1 LETRDRWSD
10 QEAEVVGEL
19 GSRIRVERE
28 GRVLRLV
35 LVRPE
40 RGNAI
45 DSEFVEELW
54 TAVSQLEESV
64 GCIAIVADGET
75 FCVGGDIR
83 VFAEAPELEASVHAW
98 ATRLH
103 QAVLALMASDLPVV
117 VGVQGWAAGG
127 GLSLA
132 LLGDVL
138 VLGRSAWVRAA
149 YTAIGL
155 TPDGGMSWT
164 LPRAVGVS
172 RARDL
177 ILTNRAVSAAEA
189 EAMGLA
195 SRVVDDQDLRATVDR
210 LAAELAEGATGALG
224 AARDLILRGLARG
237 FAEQLEE
244 EARSIAVR
252 ANSVQGREGVR
263 AFVER
268 RAPRYHG

>member
-1 LETRDRWSD
+1 MGDGLE
-10 QEAEVVGEL
+10 
-19 GSRIRVERE
+19 SRIRVERD
-28 GRVLRLV
+28 GRVLRIV

-45 DSEFVEELW
+45 DAQFVDELR
-54 TAVSQLEESV
+54 AAAFQLNGSV
-64 GCIAIVADGET
+64 GCIAIVAEGET
-75 FCVGGDIR
+75 FCVGGDVR
-83 VFAEAPELEASVHAW
+83 VFAEAPEPGTSVYAW
-98 ATRLH
+98 ATGFH
-103 QAVLALMASDLPVV
+103 QAVLALMASAAPIV

-132 LLGDVL
+132 LLADVL
-138 VLGRSAWVRAA
+138 VLGRSARVRTA

-164 LPRAVGVS
+164 LPRAVGAS

-195 SRVVDDQDLRATVDR
+195 TRVVDDQELRATVDR
-210 LAAELAEGATGALG
+210 LAAELADGATDALG
-224 AARDLILRGLARG
+224 TACNLVHGGWSRT
-237 FAEQLEE
+237 FVEQLDE
-244 EARSIAVR
+244 EAKAIA
-252 ANSVQGREGVR
+252 ASADSVQGREGVR

>member
-1 LETRDRWSD
+1 
-10 QEAEVVGEL
+10 VGEW
-19 GSRIRVERE
+19 GSRIRVERD
-28 GRVLRLV
+28 GRVLRIV
-35 LVRPE
+35 LIRPE

-45 DSEFVEELW
+45 DPEFVDELW
-54 TAVSQLEESV
+54 SAVSQLDESV
-64 GCIAIVADGET
+64 GCIALVAEGET
-75 FCVGGDIR
+75 FCVGGDVRI
-83 VFAEAPELEASVHAW
+83 FAEAPEPGASVQGW
-98 ATRLH
+98 ATRFH
-103 QAVLALMASDLPVV
+103 HAVLALMASAVPIV

-138 VLGRSAWVRAA
+138 VLGRSAHVRAA

-164 LPRAVGVS
+164 LPRVVGVS

-177 ILTNRAVSAAEA
+177 ILTNRAVSAAEV

-195 SRVVDDQDLRATVDR
+195 SRVIDDHDLRATVDR
-210 LAAELAEGATGALG
+210 LAAELANGATGALG
-224 AARDLILRGLARG
+224 TARDLVLGGLARS
-237 FAEQLEE
+237 FAEQLEH
-244 EARSIAVR
+244 EARAIAVQ
-252 ANSVQGREGVR
+252 ADSGQGREGVR

>member
-1 LETRDRWSD
+1 MHRHC
-10 QEAEVVGEL
+10 
-19 GSRIRVERE
+19 
-28 GRVLRLV
+28 GR
-35 LVRPE
+35 
-40 RGNAI
+40 GK
-45 DSEFVEELW
+45 
-54 TAVSQLEESV
+54 
-64 GCIAIVADGET
+64 T
-75 FCVGGDIR
+75 FCVGGDVR
-83 VFAEAPELEASVHAW
+83 VFAEAAEPGISVYAW
-98 ATRLH
+98 ATGFH
-103 QAVLALMASDLPVV
+103 QAVLALMASAVPIV

-138 VLGRSAWVRAA
+138 VLGRSARVRTA

-164 LPRAVGVS
+164 LPRAVGAN

-195 SRVVDDQDLRATVDR
+195 TRVVDDQGLRATVDR
-210 LAAELAEGATGALG
+210 LAAELADAATEALG
-224 AARDLILRGLARG
+224 AARDLAHGGWSRG
-237 FAEQLEE
+237 FAEQLDE
-244 EARSIAVR
+244 EANAIA
-252 ANSVQGREGVR
+252 ASADSVQGREGIR

>member
-1 LETRDRWSD
+1 M
-10 QEAEVVGEL
+10 GEL

-28 GRVLRLV
+28 GRVLWIV

-45 DSEFVEELW
+45 DPEFIDELRA
-54 TAVSQLEESV
+54 AVSQLDGNV
-64 GCIAIVADGET
+64 GCIAIVAEGET
-75 FCVGGDIR
+75 FCVGGDVR
-83 VFAEAPELEASVHAW
+83 LFAEAPELGASVHAW
-98 ATRLH
+98 ATEFH
-103 QAVLALMASDLPVV
+103 QAELALMASAVPIV

-138 VLGRSAWVRAA
+138 ILGRSARVRAA

-195 SRVVDDQDLRATVDR
+195 SRVVDDQELRATVDS
-210 LAAELAEGATGALG
+210 LAAELADGATGALG
-224 AARDLILRGLARG
+224 AARDLVHGGLSRG

-244 EARSIAVR
+244 EARSIAAR
-252 ANSVQGREGVR
+252 ADSAQGREGVR

-268 RAPRYHG
+268 RAPRYHS

>member
-1 LETRDRWSD
+1 MS
-10 QEAEVVGEL
+10 GEL
-19 GSRIRVERE
+19 GSRIRVERD
-28 GRVLRLV
+28 GRVLRIV

-45 DSEFVEELW
+45 DSDFVDELR
-54 TAVSQLEESV
+54 AAAFQLDRSV
-64 GCIAIVADGET
+64 GCIAIVAEGKT
-75 FCVGGDIR
+75 FCVGGDVR
-83 VFAEAPELEASVHAW
+83 VFAEAVELGASVYAW
-98 ATRLH
+98 ATEFH
-103 QAVLALMASDLPVV
+103 QAVLALMASGVPIV

-138 VLGRSAWVRAA
+138 VLGRSARVRAA

-164 LPRAVGVS
+164 LPRAVGAS

-189 EAMGLA
+189 EAIGLA
-195 SRVVDDQDLRATVDR
+195 NRVVDDQELRATVDR
-210 LAAELAEGATGALG
+210 LAAELANGATDALG
-224 AARDLILRGLARG
+224 AARDLVHGGWSRD
-237 FAEQLEE
+237 FAEQLDE
-244 EARSIAVR
+244 EAKAIAAR
-252 ANSVQGREGVR
+252 ADSVQGREGIR

>member
-1 LETRDRWSD
+1 
-10 QEAEVVGEL
+10 VGKW
-19 GSRIRVERE
+19 GSRIRVEQE
-28 GRVLRLV
+28 GRVLRIV
-35 LVRPE
+35 LIRPE

-45 DSEFVEELW
+45 DPEFIDELW
-54 TAVSQLEESV
+54 TAVSQLEGSV
-64 GCIAIVADGET
+64 GCIAIVAEGKT
-75 FCVGGDIR
+75 FCVGGDVR
-83 VFAEAPELEASVHAW
+83 VFAEAPDPGASVHGW
-98 ATRLH
+98 ATRFH
-103 QAVLALMASDLPVV
+103 QAVLALMASELPIV

-138 VLGRSAWVRAA
+138 ILGRSARVRAA

-164 LPRAVGVS
+164 LPRAVGAS

-189 EAMGLA
+189 EAMGLT
-195 SRVVDDQDLRATVDR
+195 SRVVDDQELRATVDSV
-210 LAAELAEGATGALG
+210 AAELADGATGALG
-224 AARDLILRGLARG
+224 AVRDLVLGGLARG
-237 FAEQLEE
+237 FAEQLEQ
-244 EARSIAVR
+244 EATSIAVR
-252 ANSVQGREGVR
+252 ADSVQGREGVR